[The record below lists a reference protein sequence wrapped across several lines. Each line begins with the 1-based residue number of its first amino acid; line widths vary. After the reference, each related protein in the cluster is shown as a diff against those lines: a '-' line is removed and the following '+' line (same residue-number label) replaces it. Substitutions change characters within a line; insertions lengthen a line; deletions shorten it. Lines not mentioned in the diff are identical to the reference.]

1 MPEARLLLVF
11 VDGLGLAPASPG
23 NPVSP
28 ETCPSICRL
37 LAESRPIDATLG
49 VAGLPQSATGQT
61 SLLTGVNAPRRIGRH
76 MEGFPNADLR
86 AIIAEHGLFRRC
98 REAGIP
104 AIFANGYMVESVE
117 AAQAMRFKSATTVAA
132 LSGLGQIQPRAEL
145 EAGRAVAHDII
156 RDTLG
161 PRGYTGPLITPC
173 QAAVDLAVIAA
184 RHRFTLFEFFL
195 TDRAGHRR
203 DPAQAATI
211 LDRLDAM
218 LAALLPLAQAAG
230 VTVALTSDH
239 GNIEDLTVPTHTR
252 NPVPWSVTGPGSGR
266 LRGSVD
272 DLAGIVPAVLEALV
286 P

>member
-11 VDGLGLAPASPG
+11 VDGLGLAPTGPG

-37 LAESRPIDATLG
+37 LSESRPVDATLG
-49 VAGLPQSATGQT
+49 MAGLPQSATGQT
-61 SLLTGVNAPRRIGRH
+61 SLLTGVNAPRHIGRH

-132 LSGLGQIQPRAEL
+132 LSGLGHIQPRAEL

-161 PRGYTGPLITPC
+161 PRGYTGSLITPA
-173 QAAVDLAVIAA
+173 QAAADLAALAA

-195 TDRAGHRR
+195 TDRAGHRC
-203 DPAQAATI
+203 DPTQAATI

-218 LAALLPLAQAAG
+218 LAALLPLAQAAD

-252 NPVPWSVTGPGSGR
+252 NPVPWSVTGPGAGR
-266 LRGSVD
+266 LRDSVD
-272 DLAGIVPAVLEALV
+272 DLTGIVPAVLEALMT
-286 P
+286 